1 MKRCAISHCRRNFE
15 NRSNA
20 IAHFK
25 ENHTKNM
32 ILCFT
37 CNKPIR
43 STYPAMFRSHHHMH
57 PDIPMPFDFSERKK
71 CWKEHAP
78 LDEKVSYDSYNI
90 SFSFENEYI
99 CRNK

>member
-1 MKRCAISHCRRNFE
+1 
-15 NRSNA
+15 
-20 IAHFK
+20 
-25 ENHTKNM
+25 
-32 ILCFT
+32 
-37 CNKPIR
+37 
-43 STYPAMFRSHHHMH
+43 MH

-90 SFSFENEYI
+90 SFSFENESV